1 MKKSAILLLA
11 IAPFA
16 LTLSGCV
23 VKVGG
28 DDQGYSFNSDYE
40 DREMK
45 HRKKIANLTVNTA
58 ISDVQNEFG
67 VADFN
72 EVYNKGDENIQ
83 VLYYRTHRM
92 RKDGLTTKAECTP
105 LIFKNGM
112 LSSWGEKAYKQL

>member
-45 HRKKIANLTVNTA
+45 NRNKINNLTVNTA
-58 ISDVQNEFG
+58 I
-67 VADFN
+67 
-72 EVYNKGDENIQ
+72 
-83 VLYYRTHRM
+83 M
-92 RKDGLTTKAECTP
+92 RPSA
-105 LIFKNGM
+105 F
-112 LSSWGEKAYKQL
+112 SA